1 MANIKIWHNPSC
13 SKSRAALELLEKNE
27 CNAQVVKYLENIPSA
42 KEIKEV
48 LSMLKINARKLMR
61 TKEDLYKELN
71 LDNESLSE
79 DELINT
85 MTSNPKLI
93 ERPVVIKDGKAAIG
107 RPIENIIELIG

>member
-1 MANIKIWHNPSC
+1 MSTIKIWHNPKC

-27 CNAQVVKYLENIPSA
+27 CNAQVVQYLEHTPSA

-48 LSMLKINARKLMR
+48 LGMLKINARALMR

-71 LDNESLSE
+71 LSNDTLTQ
-79 DELINT
+79 DELINA
-85 MTSNPKLI
+85 MTTNPSLI

-107 RPIENIIELIG
+107 RPIENIVELIG